1 MIITVASC
9 RGEVG
14 NTTTAVHLAAYL
26 QRFAPALLV
35 DGDHNRS
42 ATGWTRRGALPFKV
56 IDVRQTAR
64 YARDFEH
71 IVIDTVVEP
80 TPDDLRHVAGG
91 CDLLVLPT
99 TPDVRALETL
109 MLSVAALQSAGADNY
124 RILLTMVP
132 IRPCRA
138 ADEARAMLEARNLPL
153 FKGEVHRLVAFRK
166 AAFMGVPVYAV
177 QTTRAATAWQ
187 DYEQVGREIMT

>member
-1 MIITVASC
+1 MIITVASF

-26 QRFAPALLV
+26 QRFAPALLI

-56 IDVRQTAR
+56 IDARQTAR
-64 YARDFEH
+64 YARGFEH
-71 IVIDTVVEP
+71 IVIDTGVDP
-80 TPDDLRHVAGG
+80 TPDNLHHVAGG
-91 CDLLVLPT
+91 CDLLILPT
-99 TPDVRALETL
+99 TPDGRALEAL
-109 MLSVAALQSAGADNY
+109 MLTVAALRSAGADNY

-132 IRPCRA
+132 VRPIRA
-138 ADEARAMLEARNLPL
+138 TDEARAMLKARDLPL
-153 FKGEVHRLVAFRK
+153 FKSEVHRLVAFKK
-166 AAFMGVPVYAV
+166 AALMGVPVYAL
-177 QTTRAATAWQ
+177 QTARAATAWQ